1 MLGFMTHRIGK
12 AMRPLAPTPL
22 GGEGKIVEADETC
35 YGRAKQKHK
44 LKKRY
49 TPHTKAGWKDKG
61 ATRPTAALGERGG
74 SVRSFHAPVADKIT
88 VTKIVQENI
97 ARESRLHTY
106 ESCLYT
112 GSVHFATDRMLTLRR
127 TKA

>member
-1 MLGFMTHRIGK
+1 VPHQLYLMLGFMTHRIGK

-49 TPHTKAGWKDKG
+49 TPHTKAGWKGKG
-61 ATRPTAALGERGG
+61 STRPIAALGERG
-74 SVRSFHAPVADKIT
+74 SVRSFHAPVADKII

-97 ARESRLHTY
+97 ARESRLHT
-106 ESCLYT
+106 
-112 GSVHFATDRMLTLRR
+112 
-127 TKA
+127 

>member
-35 YGRAKQKHK
+35 YGRAKPKHK
-44 LKKRY
+44 VKKRY

-61 ATRPTAALGERGG
+61 STRPTAALGERGG
-74 SVRSFHAPVADKIT
+74 SVRSFTRP
-88 VTKIVQENI
+88 
-97 ARESRLHTY
+97 L
-106 ESCLYT
+106 
-112 GSVHFATDRMLTLRR
+112 R
-127 TKA
+127 TKSPNEDRTGEHCPRVSAAHLRV